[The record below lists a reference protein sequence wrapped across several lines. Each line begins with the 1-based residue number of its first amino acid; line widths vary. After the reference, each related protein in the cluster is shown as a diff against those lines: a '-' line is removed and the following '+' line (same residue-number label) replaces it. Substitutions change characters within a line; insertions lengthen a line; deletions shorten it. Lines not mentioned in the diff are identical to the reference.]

1 MGHFEKERN
10 DAVLLF
16 FFFPLPL
23 GLLLGVNRVTRVT
36 KEQGDQVTFVGQNQL
51 HKEKTNFRVKD
62 QSFKICYQNQNKQSI
77 DINNNYAITEQNHG
91 MFDLF

>member
-1 MGHFEKERN
+1 MMPS
-10 DAVLLF
+10 F
-16 FFFPLPL
+16 FFFSSPLL
-23 GLLLGVNRVTRVT
+23 GLLLGVNRVTRAT

-51 HKEKTNFRVKD
+51 HEEKTNFRVKD